1 MARSTDAARSW
12 AEDGDKLVHEALA
25 GLDETAFHAPS
36 GLPGWTRRH
45 LAAHLAAN
53 ADAVA
58 NLVHWAA
65 TGERTPMYSSPE
77 QRSADI
83 EKGRTHTDVDLRHWF
98 DVSAARLS
106 EAMGALTPEQW
117 STEVVTAQGR
127 TVPATETPWMR
138 AREVMVHAVDLRTGT
153 TFADLPPDFLE
164 ALVDDVIAKRGHVPE
179 IHAPLDQRAA
189 WLTGRPHDLTDAP
202 TLSPWL

>member
-1 MARSTDAARSW
+1 
-12 AEDGDKLVHEALA
+12 
-25 GLDETAFHAPS
+25 
-36 GLPGWTRRH
+36 
-45 LAAHLAAN
+45 
-53 ADAVA
+53 
-58 NLVHWAA
+58 
-65 TGERTPMYSSPE
+65 MYSSPE

-83 EKGRTHTDVDLRHWF
+83 EKGSTRTGVDLRHWF
-98 DVSAARLS
+98 DASAARLS

-153 TFADLPPDFLE
+153 TFADLPTDFLK
-164 ALVDDVIAKRGHVPE
+164 ALVDDVITKRGDVPK
-179 IHAPLDQRAA
+179 IDAPLDQRAA

-202 TLSPWL
+202 TLPPWL